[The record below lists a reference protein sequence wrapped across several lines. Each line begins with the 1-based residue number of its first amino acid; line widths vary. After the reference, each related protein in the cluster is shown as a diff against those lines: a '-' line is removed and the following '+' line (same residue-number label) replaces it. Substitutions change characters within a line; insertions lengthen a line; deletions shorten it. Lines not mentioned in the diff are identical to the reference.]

1 VQEFTYPSEPGAIEA
16 KFHMSEVLGVPINGV
31 QKFKEHVGRRGGA
44 RAGGVAAGRPEVPA

>member
-1 VQEFTYPSEPGAIEA
+1 MQESTYPSEPGAIEA